1 VAEVLPLS
9 DAELRLLE
17 SLLRHKIRFMVVGL
31 SAAALQGA
39 PVVTEDIDL
48 WFDDLS
54 DPKLSQ
60 ALVKVGAAYIPPFGY
75 NPPMLGGVGSEP
87 FDVVIRMNGLGE
99 FADEWK
105 RALEIKVGKLKL
117 KVLPLERIL
126 ASKQAAN
133 RPKDRRVIPVLQNT
147 IRTLQSKQEKP
158 IRRVTTRKPKPR
170 TKK

>member
-1 VAEVLPLS
+1 MAEALPLS
-9 DAELRLLE
+9 ESELRLLG

-39 PVVTEDIDL
+39 PVVTEDVDL

-60 ALVKVGAAYIPPFGY
+60 ALVKVGAAYIPPFGH
-75 NPPMLGGVGSEP
+75 NPPMLGGKGSEP
-87 FDVVIRMNGLGE
+87 FDIALRMSGLDD
-99 FADEWK
+99 FAAEWE
-105 RALEIKVGKLKL
+105 RAVEIKVGRLQL

-126 ASKQAAN
+126 ASKKAAD

-147 IRTLQSKQEKP
+147 LRTLQTKTARGAK
-158 IRRVTTRKPKPR
+158 KPKS
-170 TKK
+170 TG

>member
-1 VAEVLPLS
+1 MAEVLPLS
-9 DAELRLLE
+9 ETELRLLE
-17 SLLRHKIRFMVVGL
+17 TLLRHKIRFMVVGL

-39 PVVTEDIDL
+39 PVVTQHIDL

-60 ALVKVGAAYIPPFGY
+60 ALVKVGAAYIPPFGH
-75 NPPMLGGVGSEP
+75 NPPMLGGAGSEP

-105 RALEIKVGKLKL
+105 NALEITVGKLKL

-126 ASKQAAN
+126 ASKKAAN

-147 IRTLQSKQEKP
+147 LRTL
-158 IRRVTTRKPKPR
+158 RTRASR
-170 TKK
+170 GAKKAKGKK

>member
-1 VAEVLPLS
+1 MAEVLPLS

-54 DPKLSQ
+54 NPKLSQ

-75 NPPMLGGVGSEP
+75 NPPMIGGVGSEP

-147 IRTLQSKQEKP
+147 LRTLQTKTT
-158 IRRVTTRKPKPR
+158 RRVTTQKSKPR

>member
-9 DAELRLLE
+9 ESELRLLG

-39 PVVTEDIDL
+39 PVVTEDVDL

-60 ALVKVGAAYIPPFGY
+60 ALVKVGAAYIPPFGH
-75 NPPMLGGVGSEP
+75 NPPMLGGNGSEP
-87 FDVVIRMNGLGE
+87 FDIALRMSGLDD
-99 FADEWK
+99 FAAEWE
-105 RALEIKVGKLKL
+105 RAVEIKVGRLQL

-126 ASKQAAN
+126 ASKKAAN

-147 IRTLQSKQEKP
+147 LRTLQTKTA
-158 IRRVTTRKPKPR
+158 RRAKKPKT
-170 TKK
+170 TK

>member
-9 DAELRLLE
+9 ESELRLLG

-39 PVVTEDIDL
+39 PVVTEDVDL

-60 ALVKVGAAYIPPFGY
+60 ALVKVGAAYIPPFGH
-75 NPPMLGGVGSEP
+75 NPPMLGGNGSEP
-87 FDVVIRMNGLGE
+87 FDIALRMSGLDD
-99 FADEWK
+99 FAAEWE
-105 RALEIKVGKLKL
+105 RAVEIKVGRLQL

-126 ASKQAAN
+126 ASKKAAN

-147 IRTLQSKQEKP
+147 LRTLQTKTARGAK
-158 IRRVTTRKPKPR
+158 KPKT
-170 TKK
+170 TK